1 MIDGS
6 RVRRWAQRGLV
17 FASFSLAWAALN
29 GLAGFFEFLPGVSF
43 FFPAAALTAVG
54 AAALGPWAA
63 LAVWVGNFFFP
74 WGAATGPWRTG
85 LFGLSEVAF
94 CLLVVV
100 ALRQA
105 ERRSRFKLSHV
116 VLSGLVLG
124 TLVSATLGA
133 VLLQLFPAPAPPGVE
148 ARPLLGFVSW
158 WLSDLAAAG
167 SLGLAGMVLLRPQAL
182 LLAEELAAFRRWQAR
197 RGSWAQLLGLALGA
211 GALVGALAFLGGGK
225 PHWFVLFFLPALAV
239 AAFRGG
245 TGAALLANGLV
256 AACYLV
262 LVVSFDRSR
271 VQAVTGELVT
281 AYGNLFLFT
290 AMAWLLGSQ
299 AAANRQLLAQV
310 RRQSQALE
318 EAVDQIATLLAQALE
333 SKERWSRGHAQR
345 VAALAVRV
353 GESLGLAPEELKV
366 LRRAALLHDVGKV
379 GVAEA
384 VLNQPTELP
393 QDARELLRKQLAQNL
408 AALRRVELLEE
419 VMAVVEAVGERWD
432 GSTTGEF
439 AGRLGL
445 AGERIPLAARIVA
458 AVRAYDAMTHPKP
471 WRPARTRE
479 EAVAELWRCSG
490 TQFDPKVVQVL
501 TELLRERWDQ
511 EAERLAG

>member
-1 MIDGS
+1 VIDGG
-6 RVRRWAQRGLV
+6 RLRRFGQRGLA
-17 FASFSLAWAALN
+17 FAAVTLAWATLN
-29 GLAGFFEFLPGVSF
+29 RLASFFEFIPGVSF
-43 FFPAAALTAVG
+43 FFPAAALTAAA

-63 LAVWVGNFFFP
+63 VAVWIGNFFFP

-105 ERRSRFKLSHV
+105 ERRSRLKLLHV
-116 VLSGLVLG
+116 AVHGLALG
-124 TLVSATLGA
+124 TLASASVGA

-148 ARPLLGFVSW
+148 ARPFLGFISW
-158 WLSDLAAAG
+158 WLSDLAAAS
-167 SLGLAGMVLLRPQAL
+167 SLGLFGMVLLRPQAL
-182 LLAEELAAFRRWQAR
+182 LVAEELAVFRRWQAQL
-197 RGSWAQLLGLALGA
+197 GNWAQMVGLALGA
-211 GALVGALAFLGGGK
+211 FALVGVLAFWVKGK

-245 TGAALLANGLV
+245 TGAALVANGLV

-262 LVVSFDRSR
+262 LVVSFDRSQ
-271 VQAVTGELVT
+271 VPAVTGELVT
-281 AYGNLFLFT
+281 AYGNLFLLT

-310 RRQSQALE
+310 QRQSTALE
-318 EAVDQIATLLAQALE
+318 EAVDQIAALLAQALE
-333 SKERWSRGHAQR
+333 SKERASRGHAQR

-353 GESLGLAPEELKV
+353 GESLGLGPDELKV

-393 QDARELLRKQLAQNL
+393 PDAKDLLRKQLAKNL
-408 AALRRVELLEE
+408 AVLRRVDLLEE

-445 AGERIPLAARIVA
+445 RGEKIPLAARIIA

-490 TQFDPKVVQVL
+490 TQFDPKVVQAL

-511 EAERLAG
+511 EAERLVS